1 MGEEFQNFVTSVL
14 FWKMSHFSFI
24 SRYNVESND
33 IDWMKMVVVERLR
46 LGKVPRFFY
55 CDGLAVK

>member
-1 MGEEFQNFVTSVL
+1 M
-14 FWKMSHFSFI
+14 
-24 SRYNVESND
+24 ESND

-46 LGKVPRFFY
+46 LGKVPRFSY